1 MRIQN
6 YPLMI
11 TISPKAEEAFSNL
24 LSFTTRHSRIQT
36 LSHSLSISLSV
47 TAAFLFHTF
56 SHSLSPNTTKT
67 LFYHYIY
74 AYISVCLFI
83 CFTKPKIS
91 CTWKFI
97 CSFSSVSNTLCVA
110 LFNALRFYNKS
121 LKQSINI
128 YLVSLTFLGAVLN
141 FSVGRQEE
149 KKRIYMND
157 RTLLWTTRS
166 NFEVTSVWKGIFEVI
181 SCELSQHS
189 YKLLIASRK
198 VLPSLEIV
206 CSNFN
211 EKLSYSVLFAVNSPK
226 PPTAY

>member
-141 FSVGRQEE
+141 FSVGRQEKKTYLYERSHFTLDNKEQLRSDVCLKGNFWSDKLRIVTTQLQVIDSIE
-149 KKRIYMND
+149 K
-157 RTLLWTTRS
+157 S
-166 NFEVTSVWKGIFEVI
+166 FA
-181 SCELSQHS
+181 
-189 YKLLIASRK
+189 IARNC
-198 VLPSLEIV
+198 LQQ
-206 CSNFN
+206 F
-211 EKLSYSVLFAVNSPK
+211 
-226 PPTAY
+226 